1 MEFVMRVSYGV
12 ALIIVLALVILLPL
26 ATIWSLNT
34 LFPNL
39 DIQYT
44 IETWL
49 AAVFLSNGIFGK
61 HVKLM
66 K

>member
-1 MEFVMRVSYGV
+1 MKVGIGT
-12 ALIIVLALVILLPL
+12 ALLLALALVIFVPL
-26 ATIWSLNT
+26 ITIWSLNT
-34 LFPNL
+34 LFPAL

-49 AAVFLSNGIFGK
+49 ATLILSNGIFGK
-61 HVKLM
+61 YVKMM